1 MLKFLITEV
10 VPPVGAVL
18 IQGDGHKILSRF
30 IDPSAAT
37 DLGGYRFLARDCIIR
52 IDDIACEHSKIRC
65 ELVDDIEYYVAALNE
80 VVIDVGDGEIR
91 ITSPALPTQ
100 VRDPD
105 KLDRWS
111 LVFVRR

>member
-1 MLKFLITEV
+1 MLKLLIAEV

-30 IDPSAAT
+30 IDPSATT
-37 DLGGYRFLARDCIIR
+37 DLSRHRFLARDWVIR
-52 IDDIACEHSKIRC
+52 VDDVACEHGKIRC

-80 VVIDVGDGEIR
+80 VAIDIGDGEIR

-105 KLDRWS
+105 KLDQ
-111 LVFVRR
+111 